1 MAFQRDNL
9 KQCLTEFNNINRYYD
24 PVNKVDAAKI
34 LPGEFYVSLH
44 GEMIATVLG
53 SCVSACIR
61 DPIAKIG
68 GMNHFMLPID
78 NKNVGKELSEAELSV
93 ASRYGDF
100 AMEKLINV
108 IISNGGKRKN
118 LEVKVFGGG
127 RVVSQLHSSDVGER
141 NIEFVKEYL
150 HYEGLKIVAQD
161 TGDIY
166 PRKVH
171 YYSDTG
177 KVLIKKLHVIKNPTI
192 TDREDQYF
200 SKITKKPEQSEELE
214 LFQ

>member
-1 MAFQRDNL
+1 MYVRDNL
-9 KQCLTEFNNINRYYD
+9 TKCLPEFEHINRYYD
-24 PVNKVDAAKI
+24 PVKKIDAAKI
-34 LPGEFYVSLH
+34 LSGEFYVSLN
-44 GEMIATVLG
+44 GEMISTVLG
-53 SCVSACIR
+53 SCISACIR
-61 DPIAKIG
+61 DPIANIG

-78 NKNVGKELSEAELSV
+78 NKNIGKQMTKEQLSV

-150 HYEGLKIVAQD
+150 HYEGLDIVSED
-161 TGDIY
+161 TGDVY

-177 KVLIKKLHVIKNPTI
+177 KVLVKKLRVIKNPTI
-192 TDREDQYF
+192 TSREDKYF
-200 SKITKKPEQSEELE
+200 SSITKKPEQSEELE